1 MYDKLSQVR
10 RFVGGKR
17 VRTNTDK
24 RLQIFSGTRHPELA
38 EKVAKK
44 LGLKVSDTG
53 VEYFANGE
61 MKCHLEESVR
71 GGDVFIFQTHNAS
84 VGESIMEQAII
95 IDAAKR
101 ASARH
106 ITAVCPFLGYA
117 RQDRKSSKREPITAR
132 LVVDILS
139 VAGADRIVS
148 VDLHAGQIQGYFDG
162 PFDHLIGLPAL
173 VKYLKKRYKGDDL
186 VVVSP
191 DAGRVKLAERYASRL
206 GCDVAIV
213 HKRRPGKN
221 RAEVIDVIG
230 VVKDKRAIII
240 DDMIDTAGTMCAA
253 AELLMKRGAKAVS
266 AAATHGIFSD
276 PAISRIEK
284 SPIDHLV
291 VTDTLPLPEAKKSS
305 KIISVVTISD
315 LLADAVKAIFE
326 ESSVSVIFEGLNQ
339 S

>member
-1 MYDKLSQVR
+1 MYDKLSQV
-10 RFVGGKR
+10 KR
-17 VRTNTDK
+17 IIGSKIKKGTDK

-38 EKVAKK
+38 AKVAKK
-44 LGLKVSDTG
+44 LGLEVSDTG

-61 MKCHLEESVR
+61 LKCHLEESVR
-71 GGDVFIFQTHNAS
+71 GGDVFIFQAHNS
-84 VGESIMEQAII
+84 PVGEAIMEQAII

-117 RQDRKSSKREPITAR
+117 RQDRKSAAREPITAK

-139 VAGADRIVS
+139 TAGADRIVS

-173 VKYLKKRYKGDDL
+173 VKHLKKMYKNEDL
-186 VVVSP
+186 VIVSP

-221 RAEVIDVIG
+221 VAEVIDVIG
-230 VVKDKRAIII
+230 VVEGKRAIII

-253 AELLMKRGAKAVS
+253 AELLMKRGATAVS

-291 VTDTLPLPEAKKSS
+291 VTDTLPLPRAKKSS
-305 KIISVVTISD
+305 KIITVVSVVD

-326 ESSVSVIFEGLNQ
+326 ESSVSIIFEGQNQ
-339 S
+339 A

>member
-1 MYDKLSQVR
+1 MRKLI
-10 RFVGGKR
+10 GGKR
-17 VRTNTDK
+17 VNTSMDK
-24 RLQIFSGTRHPELA
+24 RLQIFSGTRHPGLA
-38 EKVAKK
+38 DKVAKM
-44 LGLKVSDTG
+44 LDLKVSDTG

-71 GGDVFIFQTHNAS
+71 GGDIFIFQTHNS
-84 VGESIMEQAII
+84 PVGEAVMEQAII

-117 RQDRKSSKREPITAR
+117 RQDRKSSKREPITAK
-132 LVVDILS
+132 LVVDILA

-173 VKYLKKRYKGDDL
+173 VKHLKKRYKNEDL
-186 VVVSP
+186 VIVSP

-221 RAEVIDVIG
+221 VAEVIDLIG
-230 VVKDKRAIII
+230 AVEGKRAIII

-253 AELLMKRGAKAVS
+253 AELLMKKGCKAVC
-266 AAATHGIFSD
+266 AVATHGIFSD
-276 PAISRIEK
+276 PAISRIEN
-284 SPIDHLV
+284 SPIDHLA

-305 KIISVVTISD
+305 KIITVVSVAD
-315 LLADAVKAIFE
+315 LIADAVKAIFE

-339 S
+339 A